1 MQAFEFEVNAK
12 KNLIE
17 IPSQYNQIYSRQMK
31 VIVLVSEK
39 LITKKQQY
47 DFSDV
52 VGKLEWQG
60 NAVQEQRKIRDEW

>member
-1 MQAFEFEVNAK
+1 MQAFEFCCDAE

-17 IPSQYNQIYSRQMK
+17 IPPEYSQLYSKHMT
-31 VIVLVSEK
+31 VILLLADKPQS
-39 LITKKQQY
+39 KKNY

-60 NAVQEQRKIRDEW
+60 DAVQEQRKLRDEW